1 MVILQNVIASNEES
15 EEARDPFTR
24 SISLWMMK
32 EYQKSLDTLLEFRNM
47 TGFTRI
53 FNFYVYLRNH
63 PLLVRQNKAK
73 GTLALSHTERNL
85 YFQTAHAHY
94 AAGCPT
100 LAIHVLT
107 QLPNHF
113 EQQSNNSLPSSPV
126 KSVTDSRIESGVL
139 FDNFESTKANELK
152 DSSKDANG
160 SLDFDWTAP
169 PIKTNRFGDDELKL
183 DWDDDDHEEDE
194 EDETPK
200 KAPLEKKNSV
210 AVGLLSDKEDGEVEE
225 KEEDLND
232 PHTMISIELK
242 LASCLKLM
250 SEELVSMVGQIE
262 GTELRLHLY
271 AWLEKQVPTLKELC
285 RYRSDDEDGVTD
297 DWSIRDR
304 SLTPQQQSSGLH
316 DILLSEKLDLEWKMG
331 VLSRRSRW
339 LRSNRHLLATL
350 LAFARLHAHSL
361 APVHIELVFLLDEL
375 QREKSR

>member
-1 MVILQNVIASNEES
+1 MVLSS
-15 EEARDPFTR
+15 EC
-24 SISLWMMK
+24 I
-32 EYQKSLDTLLEFRNM
+32 
-47 TGFTRI
+47 
-53 FNFYVYLRNH
+53 V
-63 PLLVRQNKAK
+63 
-73 GTLALSHTERNL
+73 
-85 YFQTAHAHY
+85 
-94 AAGCPT
+94 
-100 LAIHVLT
+100 
-107 QLPNHF
+107 
-113 EQQSNNSLPSSPV
+113 
-126 KSVTDSRIESGVL
+126 
-139 FDNFESTKANELK
+139 
-152 DSSKDANG
+152 G
-160 SLDFDWTAP
+160 SLDFDWSAP
-169 PIKTNRFGDDELKL
+169 PKTNRFGDDELKL
-183 DWDDDDHEEDE
+183 DWDDDNEEE
-194 EDETPK
+194 EEEETPK
-200 KAPLEKKNSV
+200 KPPLEKKNSV
-210 AVGLLSDKEDGEVEE
+210 ALGLLSEGPKEDGEED
-225 KEEDLND
+225 KEEDIND

-285 RYRSDDEDGVTD
+285 RYRSDEEDVVTD